1 MFKRLFKRKTSQCP
15 VRPEIK
21 KWIEGRFGW
30 LVGEFGWERLQR
42 RETVLPADEFFP
54 DEYGGSI
61 DDGRVVFER
70 TCEYMEL
77 NPSDF
82 ELQFYTPQ
90 SKDARFNPRFVK
102 PSTDWAGLYAER
114 DEEPTTIWLE
124 TSQLS
129 NPLSVVAT
137 FAHELA
143 HAHIL
148 GEKRMAADEED
159 MELVTDLTTV
169 FFGLGI
175 FGANASFRETRSFEL
190 TSYSWEGYL
199 TTEMW
204 SYALALYAWSRD
216 ELEPEWTRYLS
227 PEVKTRFRQAMAYLA
242 VDEDVA
248 LVLREPADGIPSITG
263 FAAEIPGLAR
273 NQDDSD
279 LIASST
285 DSVASAE
292 EAFTAGV
299 FHSQLGE
306 WIEAVDAFT
315 AALQEHP
322 DDGEILEQRAW
333 AYLEL
338 GRVAEALA
346 DAENAVKLNPDDIE
360 VYRARGVAYAQSE
373 QYELAI
379 VDLDKYLREEDFL
392 ANDGTNA
399 TRAYYFRGLAHA
411 ASGDHKQAVTDY
423 SNAIRCYSSWSK
435 PFEARAD
442 SYAQLGKSKEA
453 ARDRASAASRAET

>member
-1 MFKRLFKRKTSQCP
+1 MT
-15 VRPEIK
+15 
-21 KWIEGRFGW
+21 
-30 LVGEFGWERLQR
+30 
-42 RETVLPADEFFP
+42 
-54 DEYGGSI
+54 
-61 DDGRVVFER
+61 
-70 TCEYMEL
+70 
-77 NPSDF
+77 PSDF

-90 SKDARFNPRFVK
+90 SNDARFNPRFVK
-102 PSTDWAGLYAER
+102 PSTDWAGFYAEQ
-114 DEEPTTIWLE
+114 DGEPTTIWLK
-124 TSQLS
+124 TSQLD

-175 FGANASFRETRSFEL
+175 FGANTSFRETQSFEL

-216 ELEPEWTRYLS
+216 ELEPAWTRYLS

-242 VDEDVA
+242 ETEEVE
-248 LVLREPADGIPSITG
+248 LILREPVDEIPSIKS
-263 FAAEIPGLAR
+263 FAAEIPGLTS
-273 NQDDSD
+273 NQDDPDLSAESVDSD
-279 LIASST
+279 
-285 DSVASAE
+285 ASAE
-292 EAFTAGV
+292 DAFTAGV
-299 FHSQLGE
+299 FHFQLGE
-306 WIEAVDAFT
+306 WTEAVDAFT

-338 GRVAEALA
+338 GKVAEALS

-373 QYELAI
+373 QYGRAI
-379 VDLDKYLREEDFL
+379 ADLDKYLREEDYL

-411 ASGDHKQAVTDY
+411 ASGDHKQAVTDF

-453 ARDRASAASRAET
+453 ERDRASASSRAEST